1 MDNEKDEFIKN
12 RIQEDKLIS
21 KKAENIFNK
30 LSEGELDMEE
40 KIIKDE
46 ESKEKVVSEISNKK
60 QSNWKKKVLATA
72 ASIVILFGAAN
83 VYASTQGYENIF
95 FMIKYLIT
103 GEQGTI
109 EGKENILSDRDITI
123 SYEPINITKGLSITI
138 KKMQVKDNQA
148 KLFVVTA
155 ENDVLDGDIV
165 PLKFKIFNS
174 EDVMLCKQTSAR
186 DEQNSGRVEDELIL
200 ENYKNE
206 YTILRLEIYNAN
218 VEKIATL
225 KINLVE
231 KTVEVEGEDEALNKI
246 SEIELKDF
254 LSYVAK
260 LSTPLGTGR
269 NKDDYRIATAI
280 QFGTEK
286 DKIKGTTIH
295 NGTVLASAYKMEE
308 VNEIMETVFNEK
320 VEYLKEVNLFIKK
333 MYKDQDYYVY
343 NEATDENF
351 KAECINI
358 SNISYCNGLYSI
370 TYTYYH
376 RGSEPDEDVN
386 MDNYDIY
393 EQNIV
398 ISLNENS
405 KYSKFKVIS
414 KEEPTIIKKAETSQE
429 VADKN
434 QNDTSNGNSNNTNS
448 NNINANNI
456 STGNTNSATTN
467 TGNTTN
473 NTNTS
478 NEKIDNYAT
487 SMSWTEYWAP
497 GIKFQYPTEFTLIEE
512 GGYYRGNRQGE
523 LSTRISGTAVGV
535 NPDTKE
541 RIDSNLEIYVYE
553 PLITKED
560 VNQYIYG
567 SNGLQK
573 ASLKNNRG
581 LVWYYDSGE
590 VKDLPH
596 VERCTH
602 IEPLSDG
609 YNAIFHIEFHTD
621 IRDNYKI
628 TNIMNWVLGSTK
640 ITSY

>member
-1 MDNEKDEFIKN
+1 MDNEKDEFIKYK
-12 RIQEDKLIS
+12 IQKDKLIS
-21 KKAENIFNK
+21 KKAEDIFNK
-30 LSEGELDMEE
+30 LSKGELNMEE
-40 KIIKDE
+40 KIIKYE
-46 ESKEKVVSEISNKK
+46 ESKEKVVSEIPNKK

-155 ENDVLDGDIV
+155 ENDVLDGDTV
-165 PLKFKIFNS
+165 PLKFKVFNS

-206 YTILRLEIYNAN
+206 DTILSLEIYKAN

-225 KINLVE
+225 KINLEE
-231 KTVEVEGEDEALNKI
+231 KTVEVVGEAEALNKI

-254 LSYVAK
+254 LSYAAK

-280 QFGTEK
+280 QFGAEK

-358 SNISYCNGLYSI
+358 SNISYCNGLYTV

-376 RGSEPDEDVN
+376 RGAEPDEDLN

-434 QNDTSNGNSNNTNS
+434 QNNTSNGNSSNINEDNMNTSNTNS
-448 NNINANNI
+448 
-456 STGNTNSATTN
+456 TTSN
-467 TGNTTN
+467 TGNTN

-478 NEKIDNYAT
+478 NQKIDNYAT
-487 SMSWTEYWAP
+487 SMSWAEYWAP
-497 GIKFQYPTEFTLIEE
+497 GIKFQYPTEFTLTEE
-512 GGYYRGNRQGE
+512 GGYYRGSRQGE
-523 LSTRISGTAVGV
+523 VSTKISGVAVGI

-541 RIDSNLEIYVYE
+541 RIDSNLIIYVYE

-560 VNQYIYG
+560 VLSYYKYG
-567 SNGLQK
+567 KNGVEQANL
-573 ASLKNNRG
+573 LTNRG
-581 LVWYYDSGE
+581 LKWYCESGE
-590 VKDLPH
+590 GKELPY
-596 VERCTH
+596 VQTWTH
-602 IEPLSDG
+602 IGTSNSEYSTV
-609 YNAIFHIEFHTD
+609 YKIEFYTD
-621 IRDNYKI
+621 RRDNFKI
-628 TNIMNWVLGSTK
+628 TNIVNWLLASTK
-640 ITSY
+640 LTSY

>member
-1 MDNEKDEFIKN
+1 MDNEKDGFIKN
-12 RIQEDKLIS
+12 KIQEDKLIS
-21 KKAENIFNK
+21 KKAEDIFNK
-30 LSEGELDMEE
+30 LSKGELNMEE

-46 ESKEKVVSEISNKK
+46 ESKEKVVSEIQNKK

-109 EGKENILSDRDITI
+109 EGKDNILSDRDITI
-123 SYEPINITKGLSITI
+123 SYEPINIAKGLSITI

-155 ENDVLDGDIV
+155 ENDVLDSETV
-165 PLKFKIFNS
+165 PLKFKVFNS
-174 EDVMLCKQTSAR
+174 ENVMLCKQTSAR

-206 YTILRLEIYNAN
+206 DTILSLEIYKAN

-225 KINLVE
+225 KINLEE
-231 KTVEVEGEDEALNKI
+231 KTVEVVGEAEALNKI

-280 QFGTEK
+280 QFGAEK

-358 SNISYCNGLYSI
+358 SNISYCNGLYSV

-376 RGSEPDEDVN
+376 RGSEPDEDLN

-414 KEEPTIIKKAETSQE
+414 KEEPIIIKKAEINKE
-429 VADKN
+429 VEDKN
-434 QNDTSNGNSNNTNS
+434 QNNTNLNNT
-448 NNINANNI
+448 
-456 STGNTNSATTN
+456 STGNTNSTTSN
-467 TGNTTN
+467 TGNTN

-487 SMSWTEYWAP
+487 SMSWAEYWAP
-497 GIKFQYPTEFTLIEE
+497 GIKFQYPTEFTLTEE
-512 GGYYRGNRQGE
+512 GGYFRGSRQGE
-523 LSTRISGTAVGV
+523 VSTKISGVAVGI

-541 RIDSNLEIYVYE
+541 RIDSNLIIYVYE

-560 VNQYIYG
+560 VLSYYKYG
-567 SNGLQK
+567 ENGVEQANL
-573 ASLKNNRG
+573 LTNRG
-581 LVWYYDSGE
+581 LKWYCESGE
-590 VKDLPH
+590 GKELPY
-596 VERCTH
+596 VQTWTH
-602 IEPLSDG
+602 IETSNSE
-609 YNAIFHIEFHTD
+609 YSTVYKIEFHTD
-621 IRDNYKI
+621 RRDNFKI
-628 TNIMNWVLGSTK
+628 TNIVNWLLASTK
-640 ITSY
+640 LTSY

>member
-1 MDNEKDEFIKN
+1 MDNEKDKSIKSKL
-12 RIQEDKLIS
+12 QEDKLIS
-21 KKAENIFNK
+21 KKADDIFNK
-30 LSEGELDMEE
+30 LLKGELDMEE

-46 ESKEKVVSEISNKK
+46 QAEEKVVSDTSKQK
-60 QSNWKKKVLATA
+60 QSNWKKKALATA

-103 GEQGTI
+103 GEQDTI

-123 SYEPINITKGLSITI
+123 SYEPINIAKGLSITI
-138 KKMQVKDNQA
+138 KKVQIKDNEA

-155 ENDVLDGDIV
+155 ENDVLDNETV
-165 PLKFKIFNS
+165 PLKFKVYNS
-174 EDVMLCKQTSAR
+174 ENEILCEKVSAR

-206 YTILRLEIYNAN
+206 DTILNLEIYRANA
-218 VEKIATL
+218 EKIATL
-225 KINLVE
+225 KINLEE
-231 KTVEVEGEDEALNKI
+231 KTVEVVGEAEALNKI

-254 LSYVAK
+254 LSYAAK

-280 QFGTEK
+280 QLGTEK
-286 DKIKGTTIH
+286 DKIKGETIH

-308 VNEIMETVFNEK
+308 VNEIIETVFNEK

-333 MYKDQDYYVY
+333 MYKGQDYYVY

-376 RGSEPDEDVN
+376 RGSEPDEDLN
-386 MDNYDIY
+386 MYNYDIY
-393 EQNIV
+393 EQNII
-398 ISLNENS
+398 ISLSENS

-414 KEEPTIIKKAETSQE
+414 KEEPSIIKKAETNQE

-434 QNDTSNGNSNNTNS
+434 QNNSSSKENESSGNTNTSNINNSNTNS
-448 NNINANNI
+448 
-456 STGNTNSATTN
+456 TTSN
-467 TGNTTN
+467 TGNAN

-478 NEKIDNYAT
+478 NQKIDNYAT

-497 GIKFQYPTEFTLIEE
+497 GIKFQYPTEFTLTEE

-523 LSTRISGTAVGV
+523 VSTKISGVAVGI

-541 RIDSNLEIYVYE
+541 RIDSNLVIYVYE
-553 PLITKED
+553 PLITKGD
-560 VNQYIYG
+560 VSQYRYG
-567 SNGLQK
+567 KYGLEK

-590 VKDLPH
+590 LKDLPY

-609 YNAIFHIEFHTD
+609 YNAIFHIEFHMD
-621 IRDNYKI
+621 RRDNYKI
-628 TNIMNWVLGSTK
+628 TNIMNWILGSTK